1 MLEVS
6 SVQRKKMTEPDAL
19 GFFGEYGGRYVPE
32 PLVGACQ
39 EVEAAFR
46 DATTQNRDA
55 PEIESSGSQKF
66 EARALRTV

>member
-1 MLEVS
+1 MMREGHPMLEVS

-46 DATTQNRDA
+46 DAWSDTAFAR
-55 PEIESSGSQKF
+55 SSS
-66 EARALRTV
+66 TS